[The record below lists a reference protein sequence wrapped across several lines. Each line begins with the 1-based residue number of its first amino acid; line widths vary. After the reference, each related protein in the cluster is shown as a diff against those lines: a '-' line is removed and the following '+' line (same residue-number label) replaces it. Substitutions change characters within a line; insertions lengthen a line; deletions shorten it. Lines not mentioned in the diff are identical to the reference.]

1 MPSVFTKILSGE
13 LPGRVVWQDDEV
25 AAILTNRPI
34 RPGHTLVVPKAE
46 IDHWIDVPSPLNAR
60 LFESAQRVGKAIQK
74 AFPCAKVGMA
84 VVGLEVR
91 HVHLHLVPIDS
102 IADLDF
108 ARQDPNADPAALDDA
123 ARRISEALAGT

>member
-1 MPSVFTKILSGE
+1 MASVFTKILSGE

-34 RPGHTLVVPKAE
+34 RPGHTLVVPKQE
-46 IDHWIDVPSPLNAR
+46 IDHWIDVPAPLNAR
-60 LFESAQRVGKAIQK
+60 LFAAAQRVGKAIQK
-74 AFPCAKVGMA
+74 AFPCGKVGVA

-108 ARQDPNADPAALDDA
+108 SKQDPNADPAALDDA
-123 ARRISEALAGT
+123 ARRISDALAGT